1 MAANTTSQYEKFW
14 LMLLADG
21 KLKVH
26 VPTSMVA
33 SIKKAII
40 KRKYEHRMRTGIRF
54 NPLKIAISSAIDKQG
69 RKIPD
74 KTQLEFF
81 MHNLTEKDI

>member
-1 MAANTTSQYEKFW
+1 MAQVSQYEKYW

-21 KLKVH
+21 KLTIQ
-26 VPTSMVA
+26 VPTAMVA

-40 KRKYEHRMRTGIRF
+40 KRKYEHRLRTDIRF
-54 NPLKIAISSAIDKQG
+54 NFLKCKLEPAKDASGRLIAG
-69 RKIPD
+69 
-74 KTQLEFF
+74 KTQLTFL